1 MDNPTDKVLT
11 AIDTVSNYAEEID
24 WHMKHPLI
32 QLLDEFY
39 SEIEQDNEGQEDT
52 SQDEDQ
58 E

>member
-24 WHMKHPLI
+24 WHMKHPLV
-32 QLLDEFY
+32 QLLDDFF
-39 SEIEQDNEGQEDT
+39 SEIEQDNESQENT
-52 SQDEDQ
+52 PQESDQ